1 MLDFLSGGKASA
13 ERLAAPPIDALV
25 PAHLETATFAV
36 G

>member
-1 MLDFLSGGKASA
+1 MLRHFSA
-13 ERLAAPPIDALV
+13 DNAPAEPREAPPIDALV

>member
-1 MLDFLSGGKASA
+1 MMRFFSA
-13 ERLAAPPIDALV
+13 DNATVEPLPLPSIDTKV

>member
-1 MLDFLSGGKASA
+1 ML
-13 ERLAAPPIDALV
+13 RLFSKGNTPSEPLPTPPIDALV

>member
-1 MLDFLSGGKASA
+1 MLRFFSA
-13 ERLAAPPIDALV
+13 ENAPAESRPIPPIDTQV

>member
-1 MLDFLSGGKASA
+1 MQRFFAPRNA
-13 ERLAAPPIDALV
+13 PVERLPTPPIDALV

>member
-1 MLDFLSGGKASA
+1 MLRFFSSDNAPVEPLPS
-13 ERLAAPPIDALV
+13 PPIDALV

>member
-1 MLDFLSGGKASA
+1 MMRFFSA
-13 ERLAAPPIDALV
+13 DKTPATLAGTPPLDALV

>member
-1 MLDFLSGGKASA
+1 MLRFFSA
-13 ERLAAPPIDALV
+13 DNAPTTSLPSPPLDALA

>member
-1 MLDFLSGGKASA
+1 MLRFSSA
-13 ERLAAPPIDALV
+13 DNLPGRAMPLPPIDSQV